1 MLYVVESPEAQS
13 VADNICDQITLSGF
27 GFVIANILTMLYY
40 TPSMDQDCPSWVY
53 ASWSIGLF
61 LYQTFDAID
70 GSQAYVLSSAL
81 LLTGSVLKVAR

>member
-1 MLYVVESPEAQS
+1 M
-13 VADNICDQITLSGF
+13 QITLSGF

-40 TPSMDQDCPSWVY
+40 TPTMDQDIPAWVY

-70 GSQAYVLSSAL
+70 GSQA
-81 LLTGSVLKVAR
+81 